1 MASAFCV
8 DRAVRVH
15 DLCNADGAIIDISET
30 VHIFCIVVVCTIKCT
45 VKPADIDVITFTE
58 MKEGFAESLELPM
71 VLFARDTSISALG
84 HYDYKRT
91 MWIEVHSALADL
103 NFNIV
108 NILIETATS
117 GKIGRLWIEKST
129 SGRCDI
135 RNRSI
140 V

>member
-1 MASAFCV
+1 MASAVYV

-15 DLCNADGAIIDISET
+15 NLCNTDSDTIDTPEI
-30 VHIFCIVVVCTIKCT
+30 VYIFCIIVVCISKCT
-45 VKPADIDVITFTE
+45 VKPADIDITTLTD
-58 MKEGFAESLELPM
+58 MKEGFAEFLKLPM
-71 VLFARDTSISALG
+71 VLFARDTSIFALG

-91 MWIEVHSALADL
+91 IWTEVQSALADL

-117 GKIGRLWIEKST
+117 GKIGRLWIEKRT
-129 SGRCDI
+129 SGRCDVES
-135 RNRSI
+135 RSS